1 MISLS
6 LKSGVDQQEIINQLK
21 GIRCPSP
28 TLAEG
33 GAILSCADAVAKAL
47 EAYNK
52 EKMAPA
58 LFDEAVSHSEPFV
71 NAPDTSADD
80 SKGKHD
86 YSLDPND
93 NFSGSCPQCP
103 ECGEML
109 TFAEGCVVCRDCGY
123 SKCW

>member
-6 LKSGVDQQEIINQLK
+6 LRSGIDQQDIINQLK
-21 GIRCPSP
+21 RIRCPSP

-47 EAYNK
+47 EAYAK
-52 EKMAPA
+52 EKSAPA
-58 LFDEAVSHSEPFV
+58 LFAQEVSRCEPYAEISQDSV
-71 NAPDTSADD
+71 AAGSGYSAGAG
-80 SKGKHD
+80 S
-86 YSLDPND
+86 N
-93 NFSGSCPQCP
+93 NISGSCPQCP

-109 TFAEGCVVCRDCGY
+109 TFSEGCAICRDCGY